1 MNFKNYWQAYFNT
14 LKAISEKSVGTNI
27 FLMAQDLLVLSKLTV
42 INSINHDI
50 GQFTTLFILLICIHK
65 PEIMKSSFKKLI
77 SSETPVL
84 IDFFAD
90 WCGPCKMLAPI
101 LKDVKEE
108 LGDAIK
114 IVKIDVDK
122 NQSIAAKYQ
131 VRGVPTML
139 LFKNGK
145 QVWRQS
151 GVLQKNDIVKII
163 QSQN

>member
-1 MNFKNYWQAYFNT
+1 
-14 LKAISEKSVGTNI
+14 
-27 FLMAQDLLVLSKLTV
+27 
-42 INSINHDI
+42 
-50 GQFTTLFILLICIHK
+50 
-65 PEIMKSSFKKLI
+65 MKSSFKKII

-84 IDFFAD
+84 VDFFAD

-101 LKDVKEE
+101 LKDVKQE

-114 IVKIDVDK
+114 IVKIDLDK

-131 VRGVPTML
+131 VKGVPTML

-145 QVWRQS
+145 QIWRQS
-151 GVLQKNDIVKII
+151 GVLQKKDLVQII